1 MYQQAQL
8 VIQKSQVHHMCYL
21 QYGTPK
27 EYINGSIRVTFGHNN
42 TKEDVNSLLNS
53 LERNVKELRQ
63 NKL

>member
-1 MYQQAQL
+1 
-8 VIQKSQVHHMCYL
+8 MCYL